1 MLAALLCLIVGISD
15 GDTLTARCPAADPAH
30 PYQQVRV
37 RLAEIDAPESRQA
50 FGQRS
55 KRHLSDLCFKTDAT
69 IRPTATDRYGRTV
82 ARVECR
88 GKDANLEQV
97 KAGLAW
103 AYTRYQRQMRHFPR
117 PSRQHAW
124 RVSGCGARRE
134 PQRPLWLHGS
144 FGKAT
149 ASSRLMP
156 RIASPAPRAAGIN
169 CCQTDQSAMA
179 VNGSVSNMRLA
190 GH

>member
-1 MLAALLCLIVGISD
+1 MLAALLCLIVGISA

-55 KRHLSDLCFKTDAT
+55 KRHLSDLCFKADAT

-103 AYTRYQRQMRHFPR
+103 AYTRYQTDAAFPEAEQAARVARVGLWSTQGTAAPPMAPWEFRQSNRLKSADATDCVTGPKGGR
-117 PSRQHAW
+117 YQLLPDGSKRY
-124 RVSGCGARRE
+124 GC
-134 PQRPLWLHGS
+134 
-144 FGKAT
+144 
-149 ASSRLMP
+149 
-156 RIASPAPRAAGIN
+156 
-169 CCQTDQSAMA
+169 
-179 VNGSVSNMRLA
+179 
-190 GH
+190 